1 MKPFLFCIAA
11 GVMLVGLVPAASAQL
26 LDPASLA
33 QADTNGDGLLTE
45 AEFLK
50 HRSSYFAVMDKDA
63 SGGASEAE
71 FNESFSA
78 RSKRMAARA
87 FRELPGQRDMELIRE
102 AAGALGLENPFFR
115 PHEGIAGATSVI
127 GNREVINYGSYNY
140 LGLNGD
146 ARVMR
151 AAQPVRAMSG
161 WARGPPVVWIM
172 PIRRAPAIASSIMLR

>member
-11 GVMLVGLVPAASAQL
+11 GLMLVGLVPAASAQL

-87 FRELPGQRDMELIRE
+87 FREMDTTGDGLISASEWDAYPPKAFQHADR
-102 AAGALGLENPFFR
+102 
-115 PHEGIAGATSVI
+115 
-127 GNREVINYGSYNY
+127 
-140 LGLNGD
+140 NGD
-146 ARVMR
+146 GQLDQSEMSRLNARR
-151 AAQPVRAMSG
+151 
-161 WARGPPVVWIM
+161 
-172 PIRRAPAIASSIMLR
+172 